1 LIRAIALT
9 RRALLAALLSEVRKR
24 RAVRRPL
31 VATAA
36 TKGEIEFM
44 QAIKDEV
51 IGNGV
56 RQEYV

>member
-1 LIRAIALT
+1 
-9 RRALLAALLSEVRKR
+9 
-24 RAVRRPL
+24 